1 MKQAHVEL
9 LNYID
14 LGEGGQQRSR
24 VSSSEAVTVEAD
36 FAARV
41 VWIRCEGKP
50 DRWVPFEQVK
60 SGTCEVY
67 DSLEAVKARLA
78 ELDPSGLDDPPIGYG
93 CLACGKPCA
102 SAAGLA
108 AHVRACSLRAKAPSA
123 E

>member
-24 VSSSEAVTVEAD
+24 VSSSDTVTVEAD

-60 SGTCEVY
+60 SGTCEV
-67 DSLEAVKARLA
+67 RGFA
-78 ELDPSGLDDPPIGYG
+78 EKGTTGPLY
-93 CLACGKPCA
+93 CAECGKACT

-108 AHVRACSLRAKAPSA
+108 AHVRACSLRTKAPSA